1 MISFF
6 FFLLLC
12 RHVVRC
18 FYWIYTCI
26 YILSPLPVLFV
37 LWLRDG
43 AQFSRVSRVRHPHR
57 DPGKKK
63 KKEIVCEKWRRRYL
77 IFRGICFLWLV
88 DKVVDWPGRCSLRTF
103 KDFYFSLYLLATMP
117 PSLVYPRWWEYLFVA
132 NLKRQGERERERERK
147 VNWGQVYD
155 EGHSPCR

>member
-1 MISFF
+1 MWSGVFIE
-6 FFLLLC
+6 
-12 RHVVRC
+12 
-18 FYWIYTCI
+18 
-26 YILSPLPVLFV
+26 YILVYIYYPLCPS
-37 LWLRDG
+37 
-43 AQFSRVSRVRHPHR
+43 FSCSGYVTGRSFLACLESDTHTEIPA
-57 DPGKKK
+57 KKK